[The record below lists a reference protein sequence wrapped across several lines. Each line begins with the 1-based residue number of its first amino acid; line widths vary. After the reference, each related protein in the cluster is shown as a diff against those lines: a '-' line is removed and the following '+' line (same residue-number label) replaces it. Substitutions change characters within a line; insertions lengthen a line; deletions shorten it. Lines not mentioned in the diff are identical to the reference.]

1 MGVSVADYDGDGDDD
16 LFITGV
22 SDNALLRNDGGGLF
36 VDVAKAAGL
45 SSPRWLDRGG
55 KSHPEWSTASA
66 WFDADGDGDL
76 DLFVGN
82 YVQWTYE
89 TEIFTTIDGVTK
101 AITTPDRYPGL
112 PCRLFLNRGDGTFE
126 DASERAGLLA
136 HAGKALGIALWDFD
150 NDGKLDVVVAND
162 TQPNFLFL
170 NRSTASGPS
179 FEERGVE
186 YGVAYDD
193 NGRARAGMGIDVA
206 DYANDGTESVAIG
219 NFSGESLSLY
229 RRHGERGFRNA
240 ATQLGLARATLTPL
254 TFGLVFADVD
264 LDGLQDLI
272 ALNGHI
278 EPDIARFQ
286 PGTSYAQAPLL
297 LRALDGGAFSD
308 ASALAGADFGQAR
321 VGRGLAVG
329 DLDGDGDLDLVFTT
343 NGGAAVV
350 LENRAQQIRPRH
362 FLRVALHGKG
372 RNTRAIGALVT
383 LRAGGVTQRRIVR
396 TGSSYLSASELTL
409 TFGLGFMTASAPRV
423 DELRVRWPSGVETVE
438 HVDAVDRTLVIDER

>member
-1 MGVSVADYDGDGDDD
+1 
-16 LFITGV
+16 
-22 SDNALLRNDGGGLF
+22 
-36 VDVAKAAGL
+36 
-45 SSPRWLDRGG
+45 
-55 KSHPEWSTASA
+55 
-66 WFDADGDGDL
+66 
-76 DLFVGN
+76 
-82 YVQWTYE
+82 VQWTRE
-89 TEIFTTIDGVTK
+89 TEIFTTLDGVTK
-101 AITTPDRYPGL
+101 AFTTPDRYPGL
-112 PCRLFLNRGDGTFE
+112 PCRLFLNRGDGTFD
-126 DASERAGLLA
+126 DATERAGLLA

-150 NDGKLDVVVAND
+150 ADGKLDVVVAND

-170 NRSTASGPS
+170 NRSTSTGPS
-179 FEERGVE
+179 FEEHGVE

-240 ATQLGLARATLTPL
+240 AAQMGLTRATLTPL

-278 EPDIARFQ
+278 EPDIERFQ
-286 PGTSYAQAPLL
+286 PGTGYAQPPLM
-297 LRALDGGAFSD
+297 LRALDGGKFTD
-308 ASALAGADFGQAR
+308 ASALAGADFSQAR
-321 VGRGLAVG
+321 VGRGLALG
-329 DLDGDGDLDLVFTT
+329 DLDGDGDLDLVLTT
-343 NGGAAVV
+343 SGGAAVV
-350 LENRAQQIRPRH
+350 LVNQAQQTRARH
-362 FLRVALHGKG
+362 YLRVDLRGKG

-409 TFGLGFMTASAPRV
+409 TFGLNFTASGAPHV
-423 DELRVRWPSGVETVE
+423 DELRVRWPSGAETVE
-438 HVDAVDRTLVIDER
+438 PVDAIDRTLRIDER